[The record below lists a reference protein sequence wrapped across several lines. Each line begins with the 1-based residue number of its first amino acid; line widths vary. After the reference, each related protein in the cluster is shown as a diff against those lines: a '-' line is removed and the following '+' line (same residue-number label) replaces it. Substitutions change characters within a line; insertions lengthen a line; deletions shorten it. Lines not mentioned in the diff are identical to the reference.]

1 MSRQPPPPPFFPEAS
16 HTKYTKTRKNVTGDS
31 AYPQGGSA
39 PGHVH
44 PQQMPSPSGYPSQQY
59 SSSQPSHTSSRRST
73 VPTTHAYDHASFSPH
88 PSAPPPSSGSTS
100 YNPSFPIATVP
111 ARHSSTNPSGPPPP
125 AESSISNRTVT
136 MPMPVYSN
144 TASSMPYD
152 TRPQNTMPSSSQ
164 PGIRGGPQSSA
175 QDYSYLLATKISNI
189 AEKERAT
196 QVIIRGRG
204 HHQTPLPL
212 GDNRVGTEATL
223 DSQDL
228 HNPKDFAAQY
238 VEGIPALVLHRR
250 APGAVAVSGVYN
262 TTKIITS
269 PVNVS
274 TVLTWRAC
282 IRGL

>member
-1 MSRQPPPPPFFPEAS
+1 
-16 HTKYTKTRKNVTGDS
+16 VTGDS

-175 QDYSYLLATKISNI
+175 QDYSYPDVHERHDDSSSFSN
-189 AEKERAT
+189 ENLEHSREGTSHSGDYSRERA
-196 QVIIRGRG
+196 
-204 HHQTPLPL
+204 PP
-212 GDNRVGTEATL
+212 
-223 DSQDL
+223 
-228 HNPKDFAAQY
+228 NPFAAGRQQ
-238 VEGIPALVLHRR
+238 GGH
-250 APGAVAVSGVYN
+250 GGN
-262 TTKIITS
+262 TRQPRPPQPERFRCTICGR
-269 PVNVS
+269 VS
-274 TVLTWRAC
+274 TRADAEYRRWYC
-282 IRGL
+282 TGGHQGQWQRV